1 MLYATKYKIK
11 KKVLKKKKKKILT
24 LNNAI
29 KTIDKKNITFA
40 IFIIVV
46 LKLLW
51 VFLTQQFSLFYVKIS
66 SSIFPSELRI
76 FLKRFQMQYAAM
88 NQSFKTKCFFNT
100 LTMYYFKLIV
110 EQNSTR
116 YFALSIVIILHS
128 LLIYILESY
137 KTLL

>member
-11 KKVLKKKKKKILT
+11 KKVLKKKKKFLT

-76 FLKRFQMQYAAM
+76 FLQRFQMQYAAM

>member
-1 MLYATKYKIK
+1 MLRNTKLK
-11 KKVLKKKKKKILT
+11 KRFSKKKKKILT

>member
-11 KKVLKKKKKKILT
+11 KKRFSKKKILDF
-24 LNNAI
+24 NAI

-51 VFLTQQFSLFYVKIS
+51 FFLTQQFSLFYVKIS

>member
-11 KKVLKKKKKKILT
+11 KKVLKKKKKILT

-51 VFLTQQFSLFYVKIS
+51 FFLTQQFSLFYVKIS

>member
-1 MLYATKYKIK
+1 MLRNTKLK
-11 KKVLKKKKKKILT
+11 KRFSKKKKKILT

-51 VFLTQQFSLFYVKIS
+51 FFLTQQFSLFYVKIS